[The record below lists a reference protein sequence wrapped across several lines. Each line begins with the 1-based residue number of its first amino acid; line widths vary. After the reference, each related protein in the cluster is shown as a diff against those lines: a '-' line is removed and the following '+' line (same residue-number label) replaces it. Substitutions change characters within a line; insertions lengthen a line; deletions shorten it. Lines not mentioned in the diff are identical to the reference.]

1 MGRTMQRSTRD
12 IQLELT
18 VLSAQDGSEDALRNL
33 VSQFQPRLL
42 GLAWRMTGCRD
53 ATQEVVQ
60 QTWLA
65 IVKGLHRVD
74 DPASFRTWAFR
85 IVARRCADWT
95 RQRVRARRTDS
106 AGEPDELPSNLDE
119 AATEIDADSDE
130 VRILRKAIMEL
141 PAEQRAALT
150 LHHLE
155 GLPVREIGEILDIPA
170 GTVKSRLHNARQRL
184 KEIIQEVP
192 K

>member
-1 MGRTMQRSTRD
+1 MQRSTRD

-18 VLSAQDGSEDALRNL
+18 VLSAQDGSEEALRSL

-53 ATQEVVQ
+53 ATQDVVQ
-60 QTWLA
+60 QAWLA

-74 DPASFRTWAFR
+74 DPARFRTWAFR

-95 RQRVRARRTDS
+95 RQRVRARRT
-106 AGEPDELPSNLDE
+106 ATGLEPDELLADQDE
-119 AATEIDADSDE
+119 SGSRVSEDADE
-130 VRILRKAIMEL
+130 IRTLRRAIMVL

-155 GLPVREIGEILDIPA
+155 GLPVREIGEVLDIPA
-170 GTVKSRLHNARQRL
+170 GTVKSRLHSARQRL
-184 KEIIQEVP
+184 KEIIQEVHS
-192 K
+192 